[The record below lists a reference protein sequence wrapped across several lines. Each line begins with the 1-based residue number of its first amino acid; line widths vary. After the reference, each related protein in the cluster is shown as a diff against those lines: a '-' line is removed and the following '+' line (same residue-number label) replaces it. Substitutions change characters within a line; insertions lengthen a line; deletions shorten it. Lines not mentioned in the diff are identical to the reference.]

1 MSVMSVTS
9 TVIDNLSKHL
19 MLHSTCKPVSN
30 FVTACQSVKPA
41 RKLIDVNWKRPHE
54 QLVIN
59 KNSRQHDFTKPFSAM
74 NIILMMSIY
83 FYELVL
89 LFFIFHHNFCNNN
102 VDNFFKGYVR
112 CNNFSTNKFL
122 TSNNVAIF
130 NVSDK
135 NVLSSSV
142 HFYQFSFSFY
152 ENSFFTNSV
161 FYIFNVNSVTNILNN
176 DFYITYLFDRCNRF
190 LFCNYKVTREC
201 INIFHQRKNKSNM
214 SKISI
219 TSDNNAFFL
228 VIVLVI
234 FRDFNRKR
242 RDQLKLCYLA
252 IFLIVILLLK
262 FQIKDGFPLN
272 FTSLQKCL
280 TYEFLN

>member
-1 MSVMSVTS
+1 
-9 TVIDNLSKHL
+9 
-19 MLHSTCKPVSN
+19 
-30 FVTACQSVKPA
+30 
-41 RKLIDVNWKRPHE
+41 
-54 QLVIN
+54 
-59 KNSRQHDFTKPFSAM
+59 
-74 NIILMMSIY
+74 MMSIY

-152 ENSFFTNSV
+152 EYSFFTNSV

-280 TYEFLN
+280 TYQFLN